1 MDIVLYGAEPHS
13 HAGLGLIPTYR
24 RTVFLHHQWLNIVDS
39 AHMTIFGDATITPP
53 THSHNVHSIL
63 VLEALF
69 QRFYILYILYMPY
82 FADSA
87 FNNIV

>member
-1 MDIVLYGAEPHS
+1 
-13 HAGLGLIPTYR
+13 
-24 RTVFLHHQWLNIVDS
+24 
-39 AHMTIFGDATITPP
+39 MTIFGDATITPP